1 MLSCLGSG
9 EGSRP
14 GLQMAIFLLCPR
26 MAEGGKKRERR
37 RRGVCSDVSSY
48 KGINTIMEALASSPN
63 LNLVTSQC
71 RYWSAVYY
79 TSRPKAESPLSQG
92 PQPTFVKIFCTPCVH
107 VQTHQPKSLE
117 AYKGRVNTITIT
129 PSFMCSL
136 FKQLIINKPAVIFQP
151 VNNR

>member
-26 MAEGGKKRERR
+26 MAERGKEERERR

-63 LNLVTSQC
+63 LNLVTSQ
-71 RYWSAVYY
+71 RYHSKYPP
-79 TSRPKAESPLSQG
+79 TRSDGSRAQISPGERRVFPRISDG
-92 PQPTFVKIFCTPCVH
+92 TFGKRH
-107 VQTHQPKSLE
+107 
-117 AYKGRVNTITIT
+117 
-129 PSFMCSL
+129 SL
-136 FKQLIINKPAVIFQP
+136 FPWGCYPRRTDTWAARNHLSHLAEKPV
-151 VNNR
+151 